1 MSSDISDKVL
11 FKKNDGRTLVVLQK
25 YVGLKSRDNG
35 ILTVNLRTPEKEM
48 DDIKEFFEAF
58 DTSEPFNMD
67 IGDTG
72 DFGIYFKGI
81 SPIIAQQDK
90 AGFNYFFVSVTLQ
103 ELKQEIED
111 NSDDNQHTCG
121 CGL

>member
-11 FKKNDGRTLVVLQK
+11 FKKNEGKILEVLQK

-35 ILTVNLRTPEKEM
+35 ILTVNLRTPEEEM
-48 DDIKEFFEAF
+48 GSIKEFFEAF

-72 DFGIYFKGI
+72 DFGVYFKGI

-90 AGFNYFFVSVTLQ
+90 TGFNYFFVSVTLQ
-103 ELKQEIED
+103 ELNQDLED
-111 NSDDNQHTCG
+111 DSEDNQHMCG